1 MKIRFKRSTIRRTTA
16 FSRDF
21 DFKPWCEEKG
31 VATSEIDF
39 AFYNRR
45 SGLCLIAT
53 SEANHLKLKGV
64 RTKVL
69 LSGLITHASVN
80 EHATAMDAL
89 KLVSFWA
96 AVIKQ

>member
-1 MKIRFKRSTIRRTTA
+1 VAGAAVPPPWGEQAANPTALKLMKIRFKRSTIRRTTA

-53 SEANHLKLKGV
+53 SEANHLKLKE
-64 RTKVL
+64 L
-69 LSGLITHASVN
+69 L
-80 EHATAMDAL
+80 L
-89 KLVSFWA
+89 K
-96 AVIKQ
+96 